1 MISTLDNDIRVPLF
15 SLTALYELLFQFT
28 IFSRSL
34 STWVHFRV
42 GEIEIGVLDYLPH
55 KKEENDAI
63 HRAPSLL
70 GGEVV
75 CLWSDV

>member
-1 MISTLDNDIRVPLF
+1 MISTLDNDIRVPLI
-15 SLTALYELLFQFT
+15 ALHELLFQIHDCLT
-28 IFSRSL
+28 VTQYLGAL
-34 STWVHFRV
+34 SGRGDRT
-42 GEIEIGVLDYLPH
+42 GALDYLPH

-75 CLWSDV
+75 C